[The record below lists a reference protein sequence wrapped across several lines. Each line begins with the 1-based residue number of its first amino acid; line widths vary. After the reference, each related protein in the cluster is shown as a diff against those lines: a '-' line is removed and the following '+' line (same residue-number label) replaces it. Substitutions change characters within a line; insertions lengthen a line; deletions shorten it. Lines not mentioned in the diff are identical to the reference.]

1 MKKDNIKIN
10 KALTMLL
17 VIIIICILNF
27 GVTILINSSI
37 VFASSATDYDFTD
50 ELDADRVGI
59 GFTWTAENRTL
70 KITGIKNKS
79 ANVKLPDN
87 STIDIQGDI
96 ENTIGGL
103 SCNGSLVVRGND
115 VASLNVTRCNCSTA
129 IGYLSCVAIG
139 DTLTIENGNMNIT
152 STGVGYS
159 MSQSTYAGIYSEKI
173 IINDGNLNVNVGGLR
188 SKSQILYAIFNMDNI
203 TINGGN
209 VHIEVK
215 DGDGVRGETI
225 INAGNIEVATDNTYS
240 AFVKVPSINP
250 TLDWK
255 ISYSNDSESEEIEAD
270 IIDIYNIYYSPV
282 VKIHEKFLM
291 GDLNNDKKVNVKD
304 WNLMYSYINETS
316 ELNIN
321 QLECAD
327 INGDDKVTIKD
338 WNRLYNHI
346 TEVAPLL

>member
-1 MKKDNIKIN
+1 MKKKVIIN
-10 KALTMLL
+10 KKLIKLL
-17 VIIIICILNF
+17 VITLICVLNF
-27 GVTILINSSI
+27 EIINLVNSSM

-59 GFTWTAENRTL
+59 GFTWIAENRTL
-70 KITGIKNKS
+70 EITGIKNDS
-79 ANVKLPDN
+79 ANIKLPDN
-87 STIDIQGDI
+87 STIDIQGNI

-103 SCNGSLVVRGND
+103 SCDGSLVVKGND
-115 VASLNVTRCNCSTA
+115 VASLNVTKCNCSTP

-139 DTLTIENGNMNIT
+139 DTLTIENGNMNII

-159 MSQSTYAGIYSEKI
+159 MSQSTYAGIYSKKV
-173 IINDGNLNVNVGGLR
+173 IINDGNLNINVGGLR
-188 SKSQILYAIFNMDNI
+188 SKSQILYAIFINMGNI

-209 VHIEVK
+209 VQIEVK
-215 DGDGVRGETI
+215 DGDGVTGETI

-240 AFVKVPSINP
+240 AFVQVPSINP

-255 ISYSNDSESEEIEAD
+255 ILYSNDSESEEIEAD
-270 IIDIYNIYYSPV
+270 IIDIYNIYNSPV
-282 VKIHEKFLM
+282 VKIYEKFLM

-327 INGDDKVTIKD
+327 TNEDGKVNIKD

-346 TEVAPLL
+346 TEVDPLL

>member
-1 MKKDNIKIN
+1 MNKKGRIYKNLIK
-10 KALTMLL
+10 LL
-17 VIIIICILNF
+17 VITLICVLNF
-27 GVTILINSSI
+27 GIINFVNSSM
-37 VFASSATDYDFTD
+37 VFASSASDYDFTD

-59 GFTWTAENRTL
+59 GFTWTASTRTL
-70 KITGIKNKS
+70 LITGIKNKS
-79 ANVKLPDN
+79 AKVKLPDN

-103 SCNGSLVVRGND
+103 SCDGSLVIMGND
-115 VASLNVTRCNCSTA
+115 IASLNVTGCNCSTP
-129 IGYLSCVAIG
+129 IGYLSCVGIG
-139 DTLTIENGNMNIT
+139 DTLTIENGNMNIIA
-152 STGVGYS
+152 SGVGYS
-159 MSQSTYAGIYSEKI
+159 MSQPTYAGIYSKKI
-173 IINDGNLNVNVGGLR
+173 IINNGNLNINIGGLR

-209 VHIEVK
+209 VNIEVK
-215 DGDGVRGETI
+215 DGNGIQGETI
-225 INAGNIEVATDNTYS
+225 INAGNIEVATDNTYR
-240 AFVKVPSINP
+240 AFIKVPSINP

-255 ISYSNDSESEEIEAD
+255 ISYSNDSEAEEIEAD
-270 IIDIYNIYYSPV
+270 IIDIYNIYNSPV
-282 VKIHEKFLM
+282 VKIYEKFLM

-327 INGDDKVTIKD
+327 TNEDGKVNIKD

-346 TEVAPLL
+346 TEVDPLL